1 MVLLQL
7 FLNGLQ
13 LGAIYAL
20 TAVGFSLIFGST
32 KIFHV
37 AHGSAFAISGYIYW
51 WLASKLNV
59 PWPIATLAAVI
70 AAGARRVTV
79 SSSVFRSDEP
89 FAVTQALADAL
100 KAADVKVIS
109 NAGTPAKGLASVMD
123 LFSAGGGTAVAS
135 MLEALAQSDEGRRL
149 LEKFAPPAAPAR

>member
-51 WLASKLNV
+51 WLASKL
-59 PWPIATLAAVI
+59 ACR
-70 AAGARRVTV
+70 G
-79 SSSVFRSDEP
+79 RS
-89 FAVTQALADAL
+89 
-100 KAADVKVIS
+100 
-109 NAGTPAKGLASVMD
+109 
-123 LFSAGGGTAVAS
+123 
-135 MLEALAQSDEGRRL
+135 RRL
-149 LEKFAPPAAPAR
+149 RRWSRRRCSAC

>member
-37 AHGSAFAISGYIYW
+37 AHG
-51 WLASKLNV
+51 
-59 PWPIATLAAVI
+59 
-70 AAGARRVTV
+70 
-79 SSSVFRSDEP
+79 
-89 FAVTQALADAL
+89 
-100 KAADVKVIS
+100 
-109 NAGTPAKGLASVMD
+109 
-123 LFSAGGGTAVAS
+123 
-135 MLEALAQSDEGRRL
+135 
-149 LEKFAPPAAPAR
+149 